1 LLFYRAGGRLR
12 RFTQGNFPAIK
23 PADARREA
31 QRILDKVVRGED
43 PLADKQAQ
51 RYARQPEEET
61 SAAVVADYRE
71 RYDRK
76 NTAASTFAETKRVL
90 EGEDLKAWRKRPL
103 AAISRRD
110 LNDVI
115 DTITVRAEVQA
126 NRTLAKLLTLFNW
139 AVDEDRIA
147 SISLVRSRSDS
158 TPSQFRLRSS
168 RRRIPI

>member
-43 PLADKQAQ
+43 PLVDKQA
-51 RYARQPEEET
+51 RHSEEET

-126 NRTLAKLLTLFNW
+126 NRTLAKLLTLLNW
-139 AVDEDRIA
+139 AVDKDRIA